1 MEANALDKIQLE
13 ELKKSKYREASFYFS
28 DLIRG
33 RSKGEDSL
41 EHLVVGSTLALKLKE
56 FGKEGLMGEIQRDL
70 SDETV
75 LRSLKN
81 VWNDLSSEIENYS
94 DRFSEKDLK
103 GAVLL
108 SEPSRYSEVNV
119 TQTPDGINK
128 LSIALL
134 ELEKEDRVMDLGSG
148 VASFLTEAALS
159 VGTEHNYGVEINS
172 TSVVISKLRQY
183 VTGLPFNIIQGN
195 MISKDYSHL
204 KANKVFSN
212 FPLGMRYNDLK
223 AYMDNN
229 EKLTHYFD
237 TSSRV
242 STGDWVFAMAAYL
255 NTSMPGK
262 TVFLMTNAGTYNSSD
277 AQFRREL
284 IEKRMIE
291 GIIQLPANLM
301 SSTAIPL
308 TLIVLSENNEGI
320 KMVDASEIFTSG
332 RRKNTLEEND
342 IEQIL
347 KAYDAET
354 EISRI
359 VSDEEIKHKDYII
372 NPSRYIGVED
382 LENGIELGEIA
393 SKISRGSMI
402 KSSQLDELVSDE
414 DTPYH
419 YLMLQNI
426 QDGIIDESLPSLVKL
441 DKDLEKYCIKNNN
454 LIISK
459 NAPFKVALAKVS
471 EEEQILANGNL
482 YFIDLNPHKVN
493 PTFVLAYFLNE
504 EGQAQLN
511 QFSKGSVMKNIS
523 IKDLKKVQIPNLNKS
538 EQNRIAEKY
547 EELTEHFIM
556 LEKQMTLVRNK
567 RMHLFEEVL

>member
-1 MEANALDKIQLE
+1 MDKIQLE

-81 VWNDLSSEIENYS
+81 VWNDLSNEIESYS
-94 DRFSEKDLK
+94 YRFSENDLK

-134 ELEKEDRVMDLGSG
+134 KLGKEDRVLDLGSG
-148 VASFLTEAALS
+148 VSSFLTEAALS
-159 VGTEHNYGVEINS
+159 IGTEHNYGVEINS
-172 TSVVISKLRQY
+172 ASVVISKLRQY
-183 VTGLPFNIIQGN
+183 VTGLPIDIIQGN
-195 MISKDYSHL
+195 MISKDYSYL

-212 FPLGMRYNDLK
+212 FPLGMRYNHLK

-332 RRKNTLEEND
+332 RRKNTLEESD

-402 KSSQLDELVSDE
+402 KSSQLDELVSEE
-414 DTPYH
+414 DTPFH

-482 YFIDLNPHKVN
+482 YFIDLNTHKVN
-493 PTFVLAYFLNE
+493 PTFVLAYFLSE

>member
-1 MEANALDKIQLE
+1 MDKIQLE

-134 ELEKEDRVMDLGSG
+134 ELEKEDRVLDLGSG

-172 TSVVISKLRQY
+172 ASVVTSKLRQY
-183 VTGLPFNIIQGN
+183 ITGLPIDIIQGN

-229 EKLTHYFD
+229 EKVTHYFD

-291 GIIQLPANLM
+291 SIIQLPANLM

-308 TLIVLSENNEGI
+308 TLIVLSENNEGV

-332 RRKNTLEEND
+332 RRKNTLEESD

-347 KAYDAET
+347 KAYDTET

-402 KSSQLDELVSDE
+402 KSSQLDELVSEE
-414 DTPYH
+414 DTPFH

-441 DKDLEKYCIKNNN
+441 NKDLEKYCIKNNN

-482 YFIDLNPHKVN
+482 YFIDLNAQKVN
-493 PTFVLAYFLNE
+493 PTFVLAYFLSE

-538 EQNRIAEKY
+538 EQDRIAEKY

-556 LEKQMTLVRNK
+556 LEKQIDLVRNK

>member
-1 MEANALDKIQLE
+1 MDKIQLE

-56 FGKEGLMGEIQRDL
+56 FGKEELMGEIQRNL

-119 TQTPDGINK
+119 TQTPDGMNK

-134 ELEKEDRVMDLGSG
+134 ELEKEDRVLDLGSG

-172 TSVVISKLRQY
+172 ASVVTSKLRQY
-183 VTGLPFNIIQGN
+183 ITGLPIDIIQGN

-291 GIIQLPANLM
+291 SIIQLPANLM

-308 TLIVLSENNEGI
+308 TLIVLSENNEGV

-332 RRKNTLEEND
+332 RRKNTLEESD

-347 KAYDAET
+347 KAYDTET

-402 KSSQLDELVSDE
+402 KSSQLDELVSEE
-414 DTPYH
+414 DTPFH

-441 DKDLEKYCIKNNN
+441 NKDLEKYCIKNNN

-482 YFIDLNPHKVN
+482 YFIDLNAQKVN
-493 PTFVLAYFLNE
+493 PTFVLAYFLSE

-538 EQNRIAEKY
+538 EQDRIAEKY

-556 LEKQMTLVRNK
+556 LEKQIDLVRNK

>member
-1 MEANALDKIQLE
+1 MDKIQLE

-134 ELEKEDRVMDLGSG
+134 ELEKEDRVLDLGSG

-172 TSVVISKLRQY
+172 ASVVTSKLRQY
-183 VTGLPFNIIQGN
+183 ITGLPIDIIQGN

-229 EKLTHYFD
+229 EKLTSYFD

-291 GIIQLPANLM
+291 SIIQLPANLM

-332 RRKNTLEEND
+332 RRKNTLEESD

-347 KAYDAET
+347 KAYDTET

-402 KSSQLDELVSDE
+402 KSSQLDELVSEE
-414 DTPYH
+414 DTPFH

-441 DKDLEKYCIKNNN
+441 NKDLEKYCIKNNN

-459 NAPFKVALAKVS
+459 NAPFKVAMAKVS

-482 YFIDLNPHKVN
+482 YFIDLNAQKVN
-493 PTFVLAYFLNE
+493 PTFVLAYFLSE

-538 EQNRIAEKY
+538 EQDRIAEKY

-556 LEKQMTLVRNK
+556 LEKQIDLVRNK

>member
-1 MEANALDKIQLE
+1 MDKIQLE

-134 ELEKEDRVMDLGSG
+134 ELEKEDRVLDLGSG

-172 TSVVISKLRQY
+172 ASVVTSKLRQY
-183 VTGLPFNIIQGN
+183 ITGLPIDIIQGN

-320 KMVDASEIFTSG
+320 KMVDASEIVTSG
-332 RRKNTLEEND
+332 RRKNTLEESD

-347 KAYDAET
+347 KAYDEET
-354 EISRI
+354 KISRI

-402 KSSQLDELVSDE
+402 KSSQLDELVSEE

-471 EEEQILANGNL
+471 EGEQILANGNL
-482 YFIDLNPHKVN
+482 YFIDLNAHKVN
-493 PTFVLAYFLNE
+493 PTFVLAYFLSE